1 MPMGTK
7 LNKVP
12 STEKEL
18 NELLQEIYSTAKSCY
33 ELRQECNFTGILEI
47 VASEPNIVSA
57 IHKIKGNK
65 GSRTAGVDGKIINDC
80 LNMKYDELLEY
91 IKKKLYDYH
100 PDKVRRVWI
109 PKPGKTELRPLG
121 IPTISDRIVQE
132 CVRNVIEPIAEGQFF
147 EHSYGFRPMRS
158 AHMAVTRIKKL
169 NFISKF

>member
-1 MPMGTK
+1 MGTK

-65 GSRTAGVDGKIINDC
+65 GSHTAGVDGKVIDAN
-80 LNMKYDELLEY
+80 EV
-91 IKKKLYDYH
+91 
-100 PDKVRRVWI
+100 KVYASI
-109 PKPGKTELRPLG
+109 PNKETL
-121 IPTISDRIVQE
+121 ISKMMGSLQAPIGRMRS
-132 CVRNVIEPIAEGQFF
+132 CIAEPSPNTESSSLQ
-147 EHSYGFRPMRS
+147 
-158 AHMAVTRIKKL
+158 
-169 NFISKF
+169 